1 MSEQTASNAPDI
13 KAFFD
18 HDSNT
23 VSDLVANPATK
34 KAATIDSVLDF
45 DYASV
50 TICYDHADQIFA
62 YVVAQ

>member
-23 VSDLVANPATK
+23 VSYVVADPATK
-34 KAATIDSVLDF
+34 KLRLLIRFWILIMRQAPSAT
-45 DYASV
+45 
-50 TICYDHADQIFA
+50 TMPTR
-62 YVVAQ
+62 